1 MKVGR
6 PSRMSKPSLSLRI
19 LGALILVA
27 AMTKLLDSVFVQLN
41 SRTIVL
47 PQFDVTLIPTH
58 DPRVSK
64 RLASVLRY
72 KHPPRITFTGDSRT
86 KCGFDPAVIGCTLG
100 VPAETFFNFGT
111 GSQTVRFTREV
122 FLPHLLLGNGIH
134 TKYLVFGVSP
144 DWLLTTPKSLRLINL
159 YKESLHYRMTNPDPG
174 EDDRIG
180 TAISH
185 FLARHLALYRYR
197 SDLIHQELI
206 PDLRCW
212 LLGDCHVR
220 PYIDAFMTFREAE
233 RAAGLQTRY
242 GWHSDLWAL
251 LTSGEYKSHGGQA
264 RFTEENEVDRENLK
278 GLIDGVRKAGI
289 TPVFLIMPV
298 HPTFREVHEP
308 AMSRNQAQLEA
319 LAQAKGVDVLYTQ
332 GDYSDAELFTDGHHL
347 SPSGAAY
354 FSADIAPRL
363 RPYLQGGESP
373 ED

>member
-1 MKVGR
+1 MHSGR
-6 PSRMSKPSLSLRI
+6 
-19 LGALILVA
+19 
-27 AMTKLLDSVFVQLN
+27 
-41 SRTIVL
+41 
-47 PQFDVTLIPTH
+47 
-58 DPRVSK
+58 
-64 RLASVLRY
+64 
-72 KHPPRITFTGDSRT
+72 
-86 KCGFDPAVIGCTLG
+86 
-100 VPAETFFNFGT
+100 PAETFFNFGT

-122 FLPHLLLGNGIH
+122 FLPHLLVGNGRH

-212 LLGDCHVR
+212 LLGDCYVR

-233 RAAGLQTRY
+233 RVAGLQTRY

-278 GLIDGVRKAGI
+278 GLIDKVRKADI
-289 TPVFLIMPV
+289 TPVFLMATGSLAWLFVIPV
-298 HPTFREVHEP
+298 MGWPILMESGSSVPLSSRSRGQTPSLAYLINAFVTDRDRNLGSLVLLKLVNAGGKLIPLAPLFRE
-308 AMSRNQAQLEA
+308 
-319 LAQAKGVDVLYTQ
+319 
-332 GDYSDAELFTDGHHL
+332 
-347 SPSGAAY
+347 
-354 FSADIAPRL
+354 
-363 RPYLQGGESP
+363 
-373 ED
+373 